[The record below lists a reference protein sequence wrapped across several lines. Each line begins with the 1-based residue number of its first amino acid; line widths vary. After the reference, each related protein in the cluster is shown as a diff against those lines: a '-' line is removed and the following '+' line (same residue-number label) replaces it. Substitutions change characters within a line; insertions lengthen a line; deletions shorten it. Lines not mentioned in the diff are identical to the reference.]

1 MYWDYVIVGYV
12 VVFGG
17 LGVYAASLLRR
28 GRRLAEQVEPDRRR
42 FLD

>member
-1 MYWDYVIVGYV
+1 MYWNYVLIGYV

-17 LGVYAASLLRR
+17 LGLYAVSLLRR
-28 GRRLAEQVEPDRRR
+28 GRNLAEQVEPDRRR